1 MQQGAG
7 AHSTLIVIL
16 VVKVRGVVTKW
27 AGLMGKMADITEKMQ
42 RTNAKLEML
51 PSCNVQI
58 YYLI

>member
-27 AGLMGKMADITEKMQ
+27 AGLMGKMADITEKM
-42 RTNAKLEML
+42 
-51 PSCNVQI
+51 
-58 YYLI
+58 